1 MRKIISFNHISLDGF
16 VASEDGEL
24 NWVKIDDEIFNFVA
38 KRILKGDSALY
49 GRKTYQLM
57 ESYWPK
63 AGEKVNATNHEINHS
78 NWYNKM
84 KKIVLSNTLQNDKTK
99 NLTVINDNLKESLNK
114 IKEQDGED
122 ILLFGSPSTTHSLLG
137 FDLIDGY
144 WLFVNPT
151 ILGKGIPLFKHTNKT
166 NLKLVGSS
174 HKFASGVTELNYLV
188 ER

>member
-16 VASEDGEL
+16 VADEKGEL

-38 KRILKGDSALY
+38 KRILKGDTALY

-57 ESYWPK
+57 DSYWPK
-63 AGEKVNATNHEINHS
+63 AGENANATRHEINHS
-78 NWYNKM
+78 NWYNKT
-84 KKIVLSNTLQNDKTK
+84 KKIVLSRTLKDDLST
-99 NLTVINDNLKESLNK
+99 NLIVINGNHKENLNK
-114 IKEQDGED
+114 IKEQEGED
-122 ILLFGSPSTTHSLLG
+122 ILLFGSPSATHSLMD

-151 ILGKGIPLFKHTNKT
+151 ILGKGIPLFKNINKT

-174 HKFASGVTELNYLV
+174 QQFVSGVTELNYLI